1 MTTTEKIGAL
11 RSLMQDKGF
20 DAYIVPP
27 TDPHQ
32 SEYIAEHWKT
42 REWLSGFTGS
52 AGTVIITQDFAG
64 LWTDSRY
71 FIQAEKELEGSGIGL
86 VKLTVPHAP
95 EYLDWL
101 GENLHEGQIVGIDG
115 KVFAQSLVEMLK
127 KQLSP
132 KGIKFN
138 CAFDL
143 PGQIWQDRP
152 PLSPNEVIEH
162 DLKYAGKSRTEKI
175 ALVRQEMENA
185 SLDYLLVTSL
195 DDIAW
200 LFNLRGSDVDYN
212 PVFTS
217 YAIVSQ
223 NSAVIFIDQQKL
235 APSLKEKLE
244 DEGLEIKPYDEIAQ
258 YLTSLPRDSSLS
270 LNSVKTSHHIY
281 LGIPP
286 QCIKVND
293 ISIPAKLKACK
304 DETEIKHIRNA
315 LVKDGVA
322 LVKFFRWLEENVD
335 KGEITEITL
344 DKKLTEFR
352 QQQPGFMGN
361 SFGTIAGYKDHGA
374 IIHYSATP
382 ESAYTLKPEGLLLL
396 DSGGQYVD
404 GTTDITRTICLGK
417 PTDEQILDYTLVLK
431 GLIKLSMAYFPE
443 GTKGFHLDALAR
455 FPLWQHGKNYGHGTG
470 HGVGYFLNVHEGPQG
485 VTPNPAVSYPL
496 REGML
501 QSNEPGFYSEGK
513 YGIRLENLIV
523 VVPHI
528 ETQYGK
534 FLQFETLTLFPME
547 FDLIDTD
554 LLTPEEKGWLNRYH
568 KKVFQNLSPKLSAE
582 DNQWLLGKTRE
593 VKY

>member
-1 MTTTEKIGAL
+1 MMTTEKIGAL

-32 SEYIAEHWKT
+32 SEYIADHWKT

-52 AGTVIITQDFAG
+52 AGTVVITQDFAG

-95 EYLDWL
+95 EYIDWL

-127 KQLSP
+127 KQLAP

-175 ALVRQEMENA
+175 ALVRHEMENA
-185 SLDYLLVTSL
+185 SLDYHLVTSL

-223 NSAVIFIDQQKL
+223 NSAVLFIDQRKL

-286 QCIKVND
+286 HCIRVND

-322 LVKFFRWLEENVD
+322 LVKFFRWLEENVE

-344 DKKLTEFR
+344 DEKLTEFR
-352 QQQPGFMGN
+352 QQQPGYMGN

-523 VVPHI
+523 VIPHI

-547 FDLIDTD
+547 INLIDLD

-568 KKVFQNLSPKLSAE
+568 KKVFQNLSPRLSPE
-582 DNQWLLGKTRE
+582 DNQWLLEKTRE